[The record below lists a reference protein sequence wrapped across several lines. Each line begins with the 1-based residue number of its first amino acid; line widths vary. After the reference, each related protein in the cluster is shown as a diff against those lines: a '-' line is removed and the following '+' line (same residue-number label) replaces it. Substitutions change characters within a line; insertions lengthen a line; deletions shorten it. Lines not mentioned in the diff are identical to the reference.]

1 MPGTPR
7 SISLLY
13 FPCPLKKVQLSC
25 WIPAL
30 WKKVI
35 MQVSGFSCTEFSS
48 AHPGSG
54 TVLSVL
60 LDLSAFNPHGEVD
73 TLSILTFQLGKLRL
87 REVE

>member
-1 MPGTPR
+1 MPGTPS

-13 FPCPLKKVQLSC
+13 FPCCLKRVQLSC

-35 MQVSGFSCTEFSS
+35 MQLFGYSCTEFSS
-48 AHPGSG
+48 AHHGSD

-60 LDLSAFNPHGEVD
+60 LDLSACNPHVEVD
-73 TLSILTFQLGKLRL
+73 SLRILTFQLGKLRF
-87 REVE
+87 REVK